1 MSKKK
6 VLSPYGQAKPL
17 YTFEQLK
24 EVWYFSMLQGA
35 SLWQYSIDK
44 KRKLPSDFEKG
55 LNSIRESLTD
65 PEALQFLLGTN
76 IVIFGLY
83 DEAIDKDQP
92 VLSTSQ
98 TTKNKR
104 KQNPPNSE
112 KVK

>member
-44 KRKLPSDFEKG
+44 KRELPSDFEKG
-55 LNSIRESLTD
+55 LNSVRESLAD
-65 PEALQFLLGTN
+65 PEALQFLLGAN
-76 IVIFGLY
+76 VVLFGLY
-83 DEAIDKDQP
+83 DESIDKDLTI
-92 VLSTSQ
+92 LSTPQ
-98 TTKNKR
+98 ITKKKR
-104 KQNPPNSE
+104 KQNPPNS
-112 KVK
+112 